1 MGNNTP
7 YNTLFLDRDG
17 VINVQ
22 RPGDYVKS
30 IDEFEFIDGVLEA
43 LRLLSPLFRHVVV
56 VTNQRGIGRGI
67 LTMQE
72 VEAVHSHLLAHV
84 EANGGR
90 IDRIYISST
99 TDSSHPDRKP
109 NIGMALRAQHDFP
122 DMDFSGSWMV
132 GDSLSDMLFAE
143 NAGIPAV
150 WVGEKQTPEEM
161 AVLKIHAH
169 YPDLITFAKALV
181 ST

>member
-1 MGNNTP
+1 
-7 YNTLFLDRDG
+7 

-43 LRLLSPLFRHVVV
+43 LSLLSPLFRHIVV

-67 LTMQE
+67 LSMQE
-72 VEAVHSHLLAHV
+72 VEAVHRHLVAHV

-90 IDRIYISST
+90 IDRIYISPAI
-99 TDSSHPDRKP
+99 DDSHPDRKP
-109 NIGMALRAQHDFP
+109 NIGMALRARHDFL
-122 DMDFSGSWMV
+122 DMDFSSSWMV
-132 GDSLSDMLFAE
+132 GDSLSDMLFAK

-150 WVGEKQTPEEM
+150 WVGEKQTPEERT
-161 AVLKIHAH
+161 ALKIQAY
-169 YPDLITFAKALV
+169 YPDLITFAREIAV
-181 ST
+181 SS